1 MERRIFSFQEKNF
14 FPLKGE
20 IFPLKGGNFSSQGRK
35 LFLPCEEKFPRLRG
49 KVSSP
54 MNFEEE
60 TYRAFLSVA
69 LSLKLEGFKL
79 KFESH

>member
-1 MERRIFSFQEKNF
+1 MERRIFSFQGKKT

-20 IFPLKGGNFSSQGRK
+20 IFPLREGNFSSQGRK
-35 LFLPCEEKFPRLRG
+35 LFLSRKETFPFKGG
-49 KVSSP
+49 KVSSL
-54 MNFEEE
+54 MNIEEE